1 MVKTKEEQQA
11 IEDKVKLIHDGVIT
25 DSARET
31 AERMGV
37 SIERYMSWGVSSRG
51 EYELG
56 LWTYYIN
63 SRTPEQLVEIKNK
76 MRINRKKYKENNKE
90 KVAEKEKRYRERHK
104 EEISERNKEY
114 REEHRER
121 IMEQR
126 KEYREK
132 NKEKLSEKHVCELC
146 GGRYTTGKRS
156 EHYRTK
162 KHMKA
167 MSVPT
172 PDVIETLTDSIPNSQ
187 ALP

>member
-11 IEDKVKLIHDGVIT
+11 IKDKVKLIHDGVTT

-76 MRINRKKYKENNKE
+76 TRINKKKYKENNKQ
-90 KVAEKEKRYRERHK
+90 KVAEWKKNYR
-104 EEISERNKEY
+104 ERNKEDIAEKNKEY
-114 REEHRER
+114 RDENRER
-121 IMEQR
+121 LHEKA

-132 NKEKLSEKHVCELC
+132 NKEKL
-146 GGRYTTGKRS
+146 
-156 EHYRTK
+156 
-162 KHMKA
+162 
-167 MSVPT
+167 
-172 PDVIETLTDSIPNSQ
+172 
-187 ALP
+187 

>member
-11 IEDKVKLIHDGVIT
+11 IKAKVKLIHDGVIT

-76 MRINRKKYKENNKE
+76 MRKKTGRIIKRTIRRKLRK
-90 KVAEKEKRYRERHK
+90 K
-104 EEISERNKEY
+104 EEIP
-114 REEHRER
+114 REAQGRDL
-121 IMEQR
+121 
-126 KEYREK
+126 REK
-132 NKEKLSEKHVCELC
+132 
-146 GGRYTTGKRS
+146 
-156 EHYRTK
+156 
-162 KHMKA
+162 
-167 MSVPT
+167 
-172 PDVIETLTDSIPNSQ
+172 
-187 ALP
+187 